1 MRSAIL
7 LLMVLAFVPIALLRP
22 KWGLLGYISFSLCRP
37 DYLAWAPSN
46 RLSFIIATAT
56 LFGSAPVVFRW
67 VTQLRNPFVILLLIL
82 LSLCLFSTVLA
93 VNPDAAFPRYWQ
105 FVRASLLAIAIPV
118 LLVTVEDLTHGILAI
133 VAGLAVIAAK
143 FGLYGIIHGGTRY
156 SQGYFGMMTDNNT
169 LALGLVMGF
178 PLAFYSL
185 KLVKPSWRPVV
196 VGAMFFFITTI
207 IMTFSRGAA
216 LSLAAAVVMI
226 ILVSKKKIIGML
238 LVPVLGIPALLLV
251 GPSYFDRIESTSDY
265 DSDTSIISRLD
276 NARSALVM
284 WRDYPIH
291 GVGFGML
298 NQQMM
303 FPRYL
308 PATARGG
315 LVVHNT
321 YLQLLTDT
329 GLLGFGSYVILLFGS
344 IWWLGRSAKRVRKL
358 FPELEPYPR
367 ALQISLIACA
377 VGTTF
382 LSRAD
387 FDLTYMILMACAA
400 WWSILN
406 AKMRSLQEG
415 EIVQAAA
422 PLTNRTSWQVPGRWA
437 PPRPAIT
444 ANRS

>member
-22 KWGLLGYISFSLCRP
+22 KWGLLGYIFFSLCRP

-196 VGAMFFFITTI
+196 VGAMFFFITT